1 MSPLRIAIAALL
13 LAIAGATVPGP
24 RALQP
29 VTVESHVL
37 LHVEAIAVGDGPA
50 EATGVKKDAE
60 VGPRRPE
67 VIDLHV
73 PWGSPGRALDVRLT
87 VALAPGG
94 ASDGEIALSCTSA
107 VTTAGQAPLR
117 ATRALHFQ
125 DGGSGLF
132 EVFGDGARRLV
143 LTLQGERVGRAV
155 AGPIP
160 PPGDP
165 VRFLVAVEGVAGDH
179 SEVLQTN
186 ELHTFVG
193 ESVAYEFQL
202 GAEANAEKLRLVLVP
217 ESIDGELVTIRAAVT
232 GIIPGPDGPANVD
245 RTQRIVASRRA
256 TTPVSATTGTPPS
269 GYRFQI
275 TPDF

>member
-1 MSPLRIAIAALL
+1 MLATGFAAS
-13 LAIAGATVPGP
+13 GAL
-24 RALQP
+24 ALQP
-29 VTVESHVL
+29 VTLESHVL
-37 LHVEAIAVGDGPA
+37 LHIEAIAVGDGPS

-67 VIDLHV
+67 VIDLRV
-73 PWGSPGRALDVRLT
+73 PWGASGRTVDVRLT
-87 VALAPGG
+87 VGLAMSGS
-94 ASDGEIALSCTSA
+94 AEGEISLSCTSVA
-107 VTTAGQAPLR
+107 TASGQPPTQAAKSLR
-117 ATRALHFQ
+117 FQ

-132 EVFGDGARRLV
+132 EVFGDGTRRLV

-165 VRFLVAVEGVAGDH
+165 VRFVVAVEGVAGEH

-186 ELHTFVG
+186 ELHTFIG

-202 GAEANAEKLRLVLVP
+202 GADANAEKLRLVLVP
-217 ESIDGELVTIRAAVT
+217 ETIDGELITIRAEVS
-232 GIIPGPDGPANVD
+232 GLIPGADGPSKVE

-256 TTPVSATTGTPPS
+256 TTPVSATVGTPPS